1 MVWRRAISSNFFPAM
16 VRWTPPWK
24 LWPRFEHTSKVHISK
39 ITIFFSALLISVE
52 VAYKR
57 FGDNIPKQIDTDFV
71 RGLDNGLDL
80 ALRYMDIST
89 ERCLQWLQESPAIV
103 QRRNELRGKKKR
115 LENAKEKLGPAL
127 RL

>member
-1 MVWRRAISSNFFPAM
+1 M

-24 LWPRFEHTSKVHISK
+24 LWPRSERTFKVRISK
-39 ITIFFSALLISVE
+39 ITIFVCALLISLE

-89 ERCLQWLQESPAIV
+89 ERCLQWLQESPV
-103 QRRNELRGKKKR
+103 VVHRRSELRGKKKR

-127 RL
+127 RV